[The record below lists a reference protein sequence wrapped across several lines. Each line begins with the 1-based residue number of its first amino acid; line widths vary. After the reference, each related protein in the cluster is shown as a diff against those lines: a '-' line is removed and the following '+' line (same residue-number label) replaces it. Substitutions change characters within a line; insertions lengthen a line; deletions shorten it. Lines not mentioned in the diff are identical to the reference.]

1 MDDTLTILDDSLA
14 RLWKGTVDPKSTI
27 AAERVGLDE
36 RAWRALIGMGVVG
49 TEPPLSMPELAVVM
63 KSVSGAGALVP
74 YADSEGIGRWLANA
88 ASSEAAKE
96 ILTAAV
102 VDPGSVRACRGT
114 DAVRLSIQGQV
125 IPWATRADKIIFSFR
140 TGDGCRIGVK
150 AKDSIKFKTLPNF
163 AGEPHGVV
171 LDDAVDLASGDMHD
185 VGLDY
190 GPERVMQR
198 GALCRSVQMLGAM
211 VRINE
216 LTLQYSHDRKQFKRS
231 LSDFQIIQSYLAEMA
246 GELAAASVLIDVAVA
261 RIDEMDAFEHV
272 AAAKIRTA
280 QASRQIT
287 SLGHQVHG
295 AFGFTQE
302 APLNI
307 WSRRVWAW
315 RDDYGNEAEWAAKF
329 GGLII
334 TRGGD
339 ALWSSIT
346 GQMNANV

>member
-27 AAERVGLDE
+27 AAERVGLDKA
-36 RAWRALIGMGVVG
+36 AWQALIDIGVVG
-49 TEPPLSMPELAVVM
+49 AEPPLSMLELAVVM
-63 KSVSGAGALVP
+63 KSISGAGALVP
-74 YADSEGIGRWLANA
+74 YADSEAIGRWLANA
-88 ASSEAAKE
+88 AGFEPTKE
-96 ILTAAV
+96 ILTVVV
-102 VDPGSVRACRGT
+102 VDPASIQARKGT
-114 DAVRLSIQGQV
+114 DAVRLSMQGQV
-125 IPWATRADKIIFSFR
+125 IPWATRADKIIFSFH

-150 AKDSIKFKTLPNF
+150 AKDSVKFRTLPNF

-171 LDDAVDLASGDMHD
+171 LDDAVDLASDDMHG

-231 LSDFQIIQSYLAEMA
+231 LADFQIIQSYLAEMA
-246 GELAAASVLIDVAVA
+246 GELAASSVAIDVAVA
-261 RIDEMDAFEHV
+261 RIDEADAFEHV

-280 QASRQIT
+280 HASRQIT

-295 AFGFTQE
+295 SFGFTQE

-307 WSRRVWAW
+307 WSRRIWAW
-315 RDDYGNEAEWAAKF
+315 RDDYGNEAEWGAKL

-339 ALWSSIT
+339 ALWTSIT

>member
-14 RLWKGTVDPKSTI
+14 RLWKSKVEPRSTI

-36 RAWRALIGMGVVG
+36 TAWLALIDLGVVG
-49 TEPPLSMPELAVVM
+49 AEPPLSMSELAVVM

-74 YADSEGIGRWLANA
+74 YAESEAIGRWLANA
-88 ASSEAAKE
+88 AAIESTKQ
-96 ILTAAV
+96 ILTVVV
-102 VDPGSVRACRGT
+102 VDQASVQTRKGT
-114 DAVRLSIQGQV
+114 DAVKLSMQGQV
-125 IPWATRADKIIFSFR
+125 IPWATRADKIVFSFR
-140 TGDGCRIGVK
+140 IGDSCRIGVK
-150 AKDSIKFKTLPNF
+150 ARDSIKFRALPNF

-171 LDDAVDLASGDMHD
+171 LDEALNLASGDMHE

-190 GPERVMQR
+190 QPERVMQR

-231 LSDFQIIQSYLAEMA
+231 LADFQIIQSYLAEMA
-246 GELAAASVLIDVAVA
+246 GELAAASVAIDVAIA
-261 RIDEMDAFEHV
+261 RIDEIDAFEHV

-315 RDDYGNEAEWAAKF
+315 RDDFGNEAEWGAKL

-346 GQMNANV
+346 GQG